1 MIRLVLPY
9 IFGIGIQTFFR
20 FEIPYWLFVPGLS
33 LAVLFVMQFLPAW
46 MAFKHR
52 YTRGLLVN
60 ALLLS
65 SGALACCAA
74 QHQESK
80 AYALQANQAACILTI
95 LDNLQQKEKSY
106 ATLARVQM
114 IRDGNIQT
122 MPGQCML
129 YLPLSAGA
137 TDIKPGNRI
146 FTNISLRDIQPPRNP
161 GEVDVKKIFARKGIY
176 GQLFL
181 RENRI
186 LILPGNEHA
195 WMRDAL
201 LAHRGWI
208 LQTLSRY
215 IRDTAARGLAEAIL
229 IGYRVNLDQEL
240 SGAYARTGVMH
251 VIAISGLHISLIF
264 SILLTAFRLV
274 PVYGQNPWLHFL
286 LAIPAI
292 WWFSMLTGASASVM
306 RSAVMSTLPVL
317 ASVLRRRTD
326 SLNVLSASAL
336 LLLAFKPG
344 WLWDTGFQ
352 LSYAAVLGILLYQ
365 SKIQRSLYV
374 KHPLGRATWSLVSVT
389 LAAQVFTTPLV
400 WFYFRQFPLFF
411 LISNLAAVPL
421 SSLILLSELLVC
433 ALGKQPVLADTAGQ
447 LATELIRFLNNFITR
462 MDRIPFSVIR
472 NIYIDST
479 ALCLLYGIIAG
490 LHGFFRS
497 GRRNWYLI
505 VGGFSILLCAW
516 QVLQTLEANR
526 QSGLLVLQLRGQTA
540 MIRLEGRTARQY
552 LLPAAEGKMAGTLAI
567 LEKARQHYRVTRHE
581 SQMLGNAS
589 VQMLSAGNRRIL
601 VLAGHPSPFPWPR
614 GAPPDMVLLTGN
626 TRYSLEHIYRATGC
640 LLFVADGSNA
650 LWKIQ
655 RWRKECE
662 KLPLRLHSTA
672 QQGSFLLD

>member
-1 MIRLVLPY
+1 
-9 IFGIGIQTFFR
+9 
-20 FEIPYWLFVPGLS
+20 
-33 LAVLFVMQFLPAW
+33 MQILPAW

-52 YTRGLLVN
+52 FTRGLLVN
-60 ALLLS
+60 VLLLS

-80 AYALQANQAACILTI
+80 AYALQTVRIPCILTI
-95 LDNLQQKEKSY
+95 QDNLQRKGKSY
-106 ATLARVQM
+106 TTLARVQM
-114 IRDGNIQT
+114 IREGIVQT

-129 YLPLSAGA
+129 YLPLSVGT

-146 FTNISLRDIQPPRNP
+146 YTTMPLQGIQPPRNP
-161 GEVDVKKIFARKGIY
+161 GEVDFKKIFARKGIY
-176 GQLFL
+176 GQVYL

-186 LILPGNEHA
+186 LVLAGNEHA

-201 LAHRGWI
+201 LAHRGLI

-274 PVYGQNPWLHFL
+274 PVYGKNPWLHLL

-292 WWFSMLTGASASVM
+292 WWFSMLTGASASVI

-365 SKIQRSLYV
+365 QKIQRSLYV
-374 KHPLGRATWSLVSVT
+374 KHPLGQASWSLVSVT

-400 WFYFRQFPLFF
+400 LFYFRQFPLFF

-421 SSLILLSELLVC
+421 SSLILLSELMVC
-433 ALGKQPVLADTAGQ
+433 ALGSQPTLAGTAG
-447 LATELIRFLNNFITR
+447 LVATELIHFLNNFITR

-472 NIYIDST
+472 NIYVDST
-479 ALCLLYGIIAG
+479 ALCLLFGIIAG
-490 LHGFFRS
+490 LHGFIRS
-497 GRRNWYLI
+497 GRRGWALI
-505 VGGFSILLCAW
+505 VVGFSLLLCTC
-516 QVLQTLEANR
+516 QVLQSLEANR
-526 QSGLLVLQLRGQTA
+526 QSGMLVLQIHWHTA
-540 MIRLEGRTARQY
+540 MIRFEGRTARQY
-552 LLPAAEGKMAGTLAI
+552 LLPAPESNKAGTLAI
-567 LEKARQHYRVTRHE
+567 LEKARQHYRVIRHD
-581 SQMLGNAS
+581 SQLLGNAS
-589 VQMLSAGNRRIL
+589 LQLLSTGHRRIL
-601 VLAGHPSPFPWPR
+601 VVSGHPSPFAWP
-614 GAPPDMVLLTGN
+614 GGSPPDMVLLTGN
-626 TRYSLEHIYRATGC
+626 TRCSLEPIYRVTGC
-640 LLFVADGSNA
+640 RLFVADGSNA

-655 RWRKECE
+655 QWQKESE
-662 KLPLRLHSTA
+662 KLPLRFHSTP
-672 QQGSFLLD
+672 QQGAFLLD